1 MSNVKH
7 PCLPHTARM
16 LSAPSYLFGICLLE
30 ALHTRDQVSHV
41 SVEHPGPGS
50 SARTFFGRSR
60 ARHKTGSISASHMS
74 ELKSNDTQ
82 RILMNFHVVCSGL
95 RTDKAIPGLVFDVQD
110 P

>member
-1 MSNVKH
+1 VWSTLDPGRLRV
-7 PCLPHTARM
+7 PF
-16 LSAPSYLFGICLLE
+16 SAE
-30 ALHTRDQVSHV
+30 A
-41 SVEHPGPGS
+41 GPGS
-50 SARTFFGRSR
+50 
-60 ARHKTGSISASHMS
+60 HKTGSISASHMS